1 MRIKKLLI
9 GLLVSG
15 LALSFTGCGDKTIND
30 RGEEVYSFGQFIEI
44 KSYEFTT
51 SYSNQY
57 VQHFVYDKDTKIVY
71 VLYEKPY
78 GMAASSY
85 YVLDENG
92 KPEIAVYGENYNG

>member
-9 GLLVSG
+9 GLLISG

-30 RGEEVYSFGQFIEI
+30 KGEEVYSFGKFIEI
-44 KSYEFTT
+44 KSYEFIT

-78 GMAASSY
+78 GVATAPY
-85 YVLDENG
+85 YILDENG
-92 KPEIAVYGENYNG
+92 KPEIAIYGENYNG